1 MTRLLGV
8 LAVALAL
15 ASPPARSEDGIRIA
29 SAGLHAVNMA
39 PDLAEFYANHLAQQ
53 LELAGIRVITPSEVA
68 TMIGI
73 ERQKQLLGCSGG
85 TSCLVELGNAL
96 GADGVLTGDLARLDA
111 SFHVNI
117 KVLGARDGQLLSL
130 YTGEA
135 DGERAL
141 LDELTRAARR
151 IAPELGTGLH
161 KKVEARAV
169 ATETPRNVIGL
180 NIGSP
185 LLGVYQAEYERM
197 LTDRWSILAE
207 TTLTLNRVA
216 ILQGGQRENGL
227 GVGLGFTFHPWATA
241 PQGWFVG
248 AKGDI
253 MMMLFTEAGTT
264 SGGFATLAFGGGG
277 YTFQFWNRFLLS
289 LGVWAGIEVDF
300 HVGAT
305 VTRTVSR
312 TGQLRLEAGYRF

>member
-1 MTRLLGV
+1 MTRFLGA

-15 ASPPARSEDGIRIA
+15 TSPPAHSEDGVRIA
-29 SAGLHAVNMA
+29 SAGLRAVNMA

-53 LELAGIRVITPSEVA
+53 LELAGIRVMTPSEVA
-68 TMIGI
+68 TLIGM
-73 ERQKQLLGCSGG
+73 ERQKQLLGCSAG

-117 KVLGARDGQLLSL
+117 KVLGARDSQLLSL

-151 IAPELGTGLH
+151 IAPELGAGLH

-169 ATETPRNVIGL
+169 ATETPRNAVGL
-180 NIGSP
+180 NLGSA
-185 LLGVYQAEYERM
+185 LLGGYQVEYDRM
-197 LTDRWSILAE
+197 LTDRWSIIAE
-207 TTLTLNRVA
+207 TSLTLNRLA
-216 ILQGGQRENGL
+216 PLKGAQRENGL
-227 GVGLGFTFHPWATA
+227 AVGLGCTFHPWATA

-248 AKGDI
+248 AKGDL
-253 MMMLFTEAGTT
+253 MMMVLTESGTT
-264 SGGFATLAFGGGG
+264 SGGVAALAYGGGG
-277 YTFQFWNRFLLS
+277 YTFQFWNRFVLS
-289 LGVWAGIEVDF
+289 LGAW
-300 HVGAT
+300 VGVEYDYYFSTKPALSPT
-305 VTRTVSR
+305 L
-312 TGQLRLEAGYRF
+312 QFRLEAGYRF